1 MTRFSPLMC
10 VVVCGFL
17 ASACVPKRAQ
27 TPQPQP
33 ASAAAA
39 STDLVVL
46 LPDPGTTRA
55 GRAIVSNPHGRV
67 ELAEAGAGAR
77 ISSGAAPEP
86 TTLDEGDIQ
95 RLFGDALASL
105 PPAPQHFVLYFRF
118 ESEELTDESRRL
130 VQDVLKA
137 VKRRSEPDVTAIGH
151 TDTTGTPASNIE
163 LGLRRAK
170 AVQTMLV
177 DAGLASASIAVTSHG
192 EGELLVRTADGVLE
206 ARNRR
211 VEITV
216 R

>member
-1 MTRFSPLMC
+1 MSRFSPLTC

-137 VKRRSEPDVTAIGH
+137 VKQRSEPDVTAIGH

>member
-17 ASACVPKRAQ
+17 ASACVPKRAR
-27 TPQPQP
+27 TPQP
-33 ASAAAA
+33 ASTAA

-46 LPDPGTTRA
+46 LPDPGTATA
-55 GRAIVSNPHGRV
+55 GRAIVSNPYGRL
-67 ELAEAGAGAR
+67 ELAEAGAAAR
-77 ISSGAAPEP
+77 ISHGSAPES
-86 TTLDEGDIQ
+86 TTLDEEEIQ

-118 ESEELTDESRRL
+118 ESEELTDESRRV

-137 VKRRSEPDVTAIGH
+137 VKQRPEPDVTAIGH
-151 TDTTGTPASNIE
+151 TDTTGTPATNIE

-170 AVQTMLV
+170 AVQALLA

-192 EGELLVRTADGVLE
+192 ETELLVRTADGVFE

>member
-1 MTRFSPLMC
+1 M
-10 VVVCGFL
+10 
-17 ASACVPKRAQ
+17 
-27 TPQPQP
+27 
-33 ASAAAA
+33 
-39 STDLVVL
+39 
-46 LPDPGTTRA
+46 
-55 GRAIVSNPHGRV
+55 SNPHGRV

-86 TTLDEGDIQ
+86 TTLDEADIQ

-137 VKRRSEPDVTAIGH
+137 VKRRPEPDVTAIGH

-170 AVQTMLV
+170 AVRAMLV

-192 EGELLVRTADGVLE
+192 EAELLVRTADGVFE